1 MLVTS
6 TLSLIRKLKKPRRLE
21 TNSIRLCS
29 RSLNRWELGS
39 DHRPHCKSP
48 DKESVSSNQK
58 NPYNNCMAAALRQ
71 MTWIVDLSN
80 SSRTTCT
87 RRQETSCNRSMKRWM
102 RHPSDG
108 LTVLHTSRRDLLA
121 IATNHVRSGRVWRR
135 IVPKTSTICSSVMSN
150 IEKQSKNALNDWKVN
165 ADLPIPR
172 TTWSDVRLKRFKR
185 KLFKTN

>member
-21 TNSIRLCS
+21 TNCIRLCS

-58 NPYNNCMAAALRQ
+58 NLYNNCMAALRQ
-71 MTWIVDLSN
+71 MTWIVNLSN

-87 RRQETSCNRSMKRWM
+87 RRQETSYNRSMKRWM
-102 RHPSDG
+102 RHPSDD
-108 LTVLHTSRRDLLA
+108 LTALHTSRRDLLA
-121 IATNHVRSGRVWRR
+121 IATNLFRSGRVWRR
-135 IVPKTSTICSSVMSN
+135 IVPKTSSLCSSVMSN

-165 ADLPIPR
+165 ADLLIPR
-172 TTWSDVRLKRFKR
+172 TTWRGMRLKRFKR
-185 KLFKTN
+185 KLFRTN